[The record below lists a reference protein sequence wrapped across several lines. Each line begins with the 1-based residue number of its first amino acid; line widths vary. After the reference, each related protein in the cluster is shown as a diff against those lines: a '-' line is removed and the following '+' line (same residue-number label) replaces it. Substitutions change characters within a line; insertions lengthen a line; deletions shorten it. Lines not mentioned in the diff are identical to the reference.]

1 MGRRLQLFMIAIS
14 ILVFLAI
21 VHYIR
26 KSRLTTQMAVI
37 WILWSM
43 GLIIISIF
51 PQISYSLVKLLGIV
65 TTMNGVFIIMIFIV
79 YCLVFFLYL
88 KVSILETKLNALVQ
102 DQAIRNKEDAER

>member
-1 MGRRLQLFMIAIS
+1 MGLRLQLFMIAIS
-14 ILVFLAI
+14 VVVFLAI

-51 PQISYSLVKLLGIV
+51 PQIIYSLVKLLGIA

-88 KVSILETKLNALVQ
+88 KISILETKLNALVQ
-102 DQAIRNKEDAER
+102 DQAIRNKENAER

>member
-51 PQISYSLVKLLGIV
+51 PQIIYSLVKLLGIA

-88 KVSILETKLNALVQ
+88 KISILETKLNALVQ
-102 DQAIRNKEDAER
+102 DQAIRNKENAER